1 MMTEA
6 EYPERLLK
14 LKKNEILQQK
24 VFDILPENMHYEIFE
39 YLAQKDL
46 LRLRGV
52 NLGAFQLTTN
62 PKLRSRY
69 QKYIHM
75 KAENKNII
83 NMLENNNLFVIERKA
98 RIKYFIEQIFGPTI
112 YCRGIQIPALTFKI
126 LGDVI
131 PHISP
136 QLDQLLLCT
145 MFIYNLY
152 LDDNKM
158 NLEHFSYIFENNL
171 EFLGN
176 LHHLTISN

>member
-112 YCRGIQIPALTFKI
+112 YFTYFILAGCGIKISKLNKYFKYIPELVD
-126 LGDVI
+126 LN
-131 PHISP
+131 
-136 QLDQLLLCT
+136 LC
-145 MFIYNLY
+145 MKKSNCSEL
-152 LDDNKM
+152 
-158 NLEHFSYIFENNL
+158 IFRWE
-171 EFLGN
+171 
-176 LHHLTISN
+176 